1 MVQNWVCNL
10 WVVQVK
16 VVYLYAFLGVFLE
29 QHIWLHG
36 RSAWASLVVHTVH
49 APTYRVHSHALAPDQ
64 SAVYIAPWD
73 MQITLDGSCRNNT
86 AILYAQISAV
96 DQGEVLPYDISTLH
110 NNIESGLTTSSGT
123 LMTVNGKL
131 SLTLKLKYL
140 YLDLHHTV
148 LKSELNHT
156 HDWGQMAHVH
166 SEPYPWVTGGCAES
180 FGRSVQWDQDHTVTT
195 ALEDCEWIQS
205 SGLSPLHG

>member
-1 MVQNWVCNL
+1 
-10 WVVQVK
+10 
-16 VVYLYAFLGVFLE
+16 
-29 QHIWLHG
+29 
-36 RSAWASLVVHTVH
+36 
-49 APTYRVHSHALAPDQ
+49 
-64 SAVYIAPWD
+64 

-156 HDWGQMAHVH
+156 HD
-166 SEPYPWVTGGCAES
+166 
-180 FGRSVQWDQDHTVTT
+180 
-195 ALEDCEWIQS
+195 
-205 SGLSPLHG
+205 